1 MIVMNLFMNNN
12 FFSTGIAGNFLLIP
26 VNNVKRHPV
35 YVLIY

>member
-12 FFSTGIAGNFLLIP
+12 FFSTGIAGNFLHIRADK
-26 VNNVKRHPV
+26 VKLHPV